1 MTTTAAVSAT
11 SFRSAADPRVTIDRT
26 GTFSAA
32 EITEAYA
39 AMHARVQEYAA
50 SGTWDAFADHFTEDA
65 AYVEHAFGTVRGRDQ
80 IREGAMRTMTSYPG
94 SEMTGFP
101 LAWQV
106 VDEATSRLICEVRNV
121 MPDPGDG
128 SHHEESNLT
137 IMTYAGDGL
146 FSREEDVYNPLRFL
160 KMSVRWARIA
170 EQHDRLSDEGRAYL
184 EKFGG

>member
-1 MTTTAAVSAT
+1 MNA
-11 SFRSAADPRVTIDRT
+11 DRT
-26 GTFSAA
+26 GTFSAE

-50 SGTWDAFADHFTEDA
+50 IGRWEPFADHFTEDA
-65 AYVEHAFGTVRGRDQ
+65 EYVEHAFGTFRGRDQ
-80 IREGAMRTMTSYPG
+80 IRKWSVRTMTSYPG

-106 VDEATSRLICEVRNV
+106 VDVPTSRLICEVRNL

-137 IMTYAGDGL
+137 IMTYAGHGL
-146 FSREEDVYNPLRFL
+146 FRREEDVYNPLRFL
-160 KMSVRWARIA
+160 KMGLRWARIA
-170 EQHDRLSDEGRAYL
+170 EEHGRLSDEGKAYV
-184 EKFGG
+184 EQYGGAGQA